1 MAKGYWVVHVRVTDP
16 EGYKKYVEANAA
28 AFAKYNGRFLVRG
41 GRFETMSGEI
51 AGERHVVVEF
61 DDFDT
66 AVACYR
72 SPEYQRALQVR
83 GGSAEADVIVV
94 EGYEPA

>member
-1 MAKGYWVVHVRVTDP
+1 MAKAYWVGHITVKDT
-16 EGYKKYVEANAA
+16 EGYKRYVEANAA

-41 GRFETMSGEI
+41 GRFEMMAGEI
-51 AGERHVVVEF
+51 AGDRHVVIEF
-61 DDFDT
+61 DDYDT

-72 SPEYQRALQVR
+72 SPEYRHAMDVR
-83 GGSAEADVIVV
+83 GDAAEVNLMIV